1 MSPASLCLIALLA
14 AVVTIAAYMARV
26 YSEFGK
32 ILSREVQDNLD
43 AWEQYVEP
51 RLWMSRERASLA
63 ASVLMHLAMGLLAL
77 EVGAALF
84 DHAPQLARPTLEE
97 IAQAVLVIIL
107 VAVFC
112 TQVLPFL
119 LFQRTRGLWVVR
131 LLWPV
136 RLVLFIV
143 FPVTLFISFLLSVAT
158 LAEEPVTAEEE
169 AAGDVEALLEAGEE
183 EGILEESDRELV
195 RSAVEFGDKLV
206 RDIMTPRPLIF
217 AVPDTLS
224 LEGFLEALRENN
236 FSRVPVYA
244 GTLDAI
250 TGIAFAHDLLQISD
264 KEAGTRNVA
273 SIQRPAALVPETK
286 KGYELLR
293 EMQREK
299 QHMRI
304 VIDEYGEVAGL
315 VTIEDLLEQIVG
327 NIGDEHEDEE
337 DARVEDA
344 RPEGEGVWL
353 VPGGFPVNRLAE
365 LAGPDWQPEEEDYEA
380 QTVGGLVSEAEGR
393 IPHAGEVVEVG
404 MLRVEVVASSDRR
417 VEQVRIRIIHPELET
432 SGLEIQA
439 EERKDER
446 NARSR
451 TTNGIN
457 GIEVE

>member
-1 MSPASLCLIALLA
+1 MSPYSLCLLVVLA
-14 AVVTIAAYMARV
+14 AVVTLAAYMARV

-43 AWEQYVEP
+43 AWEQHVEP

-63 ASVLMHLAMGLLAL
+63 SSTLMHLGVGFLAL
-77 EVGAALF
+77 ELGVLVF
-84 DHAPQLARPTLEE
+84 DRAPQLARPTLEE
-97 IAQAVLVIIL
+97 ILQVVLAVIL

-112 TQVLPFL
+112 TQVIPFL
-119 LFQRTRGLWVVR
+119 LFQRTKGLWVVR

-136 RLVLFIV
+136 RLLLFLT
-143 FPVTLFISFLLSVAT
+143 FPVTLFVSFLLSIAT

-183 EGILEESDRELV
+183 EGILEESDRDLV

-206 RDIMTPRPLIF
+206 RDVMTPRPQIF
-217 AVPDTLS
+217 AVPESMTLAV
-224 LEGFLEALRENN
+224 FLEELREHN

-264 KEAGTRNVA
+264 EEAKTRTIA

-299 QHMRI
+299 QHMRV

-327 NIGDEHEDEE
+327 NIGDEHEDDE

-344 RPEGEGVWL
+344 QPEGDGVWL
-353 VPGGFPVNRLAE
+353 VPGGFPVDRLEE
-365 LAGPDWQPEEEDYEA
+365 LAGADWLPEDNWEA

-404 MLRVEVVASSDRR
+404 SLRIEVVASSDRR
-417 VEQVRIRIIHPELET
+417 VEQVRVSVMGPEAEDASLET
-432 SGLEIQA
+432 ATEDGESGGKE
-439 EERKDER
+439 
-446 NARSR
+446 
-451 TTNGIN
+451 
-457 GIEVE
+457 IEVE

>member
-1 MSPASLCLIALLA
+1 MNFMAIGEVVVLA
-14 AVVTIAAYMARV
+14 TIVMIAAYMARV

-43 AWEQYVEP
+43 AWEQHVEP

-63 ASVLMHLAMGLLAL
+63 ASVLMHLSMGGMAL
-77 EVGAALF
+77 VIGTVLF
-84 DHAPQLARPTLEE
+84 DRAPVLARPTYEE
-97 IAQAVLVIIL
+97 IAQAVLSVIL

-119 LFQRTRGLWVVR
+119 LFQRTQGLWVVR
-131 LLWPV
+131 LIWVV
-136 RLVLFIV
+136 RLLLFLV
-143 FPVTLFISFLLSVAT
+143 FPVTLLISFLLSVAN

-169 AAGDVEALLEAGEE
+169 AAGDVEALLEAGQE

-206 RDIMTPRPLIF
+206 REIMTPRPQIF
-217 AVPDTLS
+217 AVPDSLS

-264 KEAGTRNVA
+264 TEAKTRTVG

-327 NIGDEHEDEE
+327 NISDEHENEE
-337 DARVEDA
+337 DARVDDA
-344 RPEGEGVWL
+344 QPEGEGVWL
-353 VPGGFPVNRLAE
+353 VPGGFPVDRLEE
-365 LAGPDWQPEEEDYEA
+365 LAGPDWHPEEDDYEA
-380 QTVGGLVSEAEGR
+380 QTIGGLVSEAVGR

-404 MLRVEVVASSDRR
+404 SLRMEVVASSDRR
-417 VEQVRIRIIHPELET
+417 VEQVRVRAIEPAASLEAT
-432 SGLEIQA
+432 AADGSVGGNETEA
-439 EERKDER
+439 
-446 NARSR
+446 
-451 TTNGIN
+451 G
-457 GIEVE
+457 

>member
-1 MSPASLCLIALLA
+1 MSVYSLCLVVFLAL
-14 AVVTIAAYMARV
+14 VVTLAAYMARV

-43 AWEQYVEP
+43 AWEQHVEP

-63 ASVLMHLAMGLLAL
+63 SAVLMHLATGFLAL
-77 EVGAALF
+77 EFGALLF
-84 DHAPQLARPTLEE
+84 DRAGLQARPTTEE
-97 IAQAVLVIIL
+97 ILQAVLAVIL
-107 VAVFC
+107 VAAFC

-136 RLVLFIV
+136 RLLLFLV
-143 FPVTLFISFLLSVAT
+143 FPVTLLVSFLLSIAT

-169 AAGDVEALLEAGEE
+169 AAGDVEALLEAGQE

-206 RDIMTPRPLIF
+206 RDVMTPRPQIF
-217 AVPDTLS
+217 AVPESML
-224 LEGFLEALRENN
+224 LEAFLGELQEHN

-244 GTLDAI
+244 GKLDSI

-264 KEAGTRNVA
+264 EEARTRTVG
-273 SIQRPAALVPETK
+273 SIARPAALVPETK

-315 VTIEDLLEQIVG
+315 VTIEDLLEEIVG

-344 RPEGEGVWL
+344 QPEGEGVWL
-353 VPGGFPVNRLAE
+353 VPGGFPVDRLEE
-365 LAGPDWQPEEEDYEA
+365 LAGPDWHPEEDYEA
-380 QTVGGLVSEAEGR
+380 QTVGGLVSEAVGR

-404 MLRVEVVASSDRR
+404 KLHLEVAASTDRR
-417 VEQVRIRIIHPELET
+417 VERVRVRVGDLKGDAEGTELPVDSSVGGE
-432 SGLEIQA
+432 S
-439 EERKDER
+439 
-446 NARSR
+446 
-451 TTNGIN
+451 
-457 GIEVE
+457 

>member
-1 MSPASLCLIALLA
+1 MSPYSIGFIVLLA
-14 AVVTIAAYMARV
+14 AVVTLAAYMSRV

-43 AWEQYVEP
+43 AWEQHVEP

-63 ASVLMHLAMGLLAL
+63 ASVLMHLAVGLLAL
-77 EVGAALF
+77 EFGAALF
-84 DHAPQLARPTLEE
+84 DRAPQLGRATLEE
-97 IAQAVLVIIL
+97 IAQAVLGVVL
-107 VAVFC
+107 VTVFC
-112 TQVLPFL
+112 TQLLPFL

-136 RLVLFIV
+136 RLLLFVV
-143 FPVTLFISFLLSVAT
+143 FPVTLFVSFLLSLAT

-183 EGILEESDRELV
+183 EGILEESDRDLV

-206 RDIMTPRPLIF
+206 RDVMTPRPQIF
-217 AVPDTLS
+217 AVPESMS
-224 LEGFLEALRENN
+224 LEAFLEALRENN

-244 GTLDAI
+244 GTLDSI

-264 KEAGTRNVA
+264 EEARTRTVG
-273 SIQRPAALVPETK
+273 SIERPAALVPETK

-327 NIGDEHEDEE
+327 NIGDEHEDED
-337 DARVEDA
+337 DALVDDA
-344 RPEGEGVWL
+344 QPEGEGVWL
-353 VPGGFPVNRLAE
+353 VPGGFPVDRLEE
-365 LAGPDWQPEEEDYEA
+365 LTEADWQPEESYEA

-404 MLRVEVVASSDRR
+404 SLRIEVVASTDRR
-417 VEQVRIRIIHPELET
+417 VERVRVRVIQPEDALTGIEAG
-432 SGLEIQA
+432 SDD
-439 EERKDER
+439 RNDER
-446 NARSR
+446 SDRSR
-451 TTNGIN
+451 SNGIN

>member
-1 MSPASLCLIALLA
+1 MSMASLCILVALG
-14 AVVTIAAYMARV
+14 AVLTLAAYMARV

-43 AWEQYVEP
+43 AWEQFVEP
-51 RLWMSRERASLA
+51 RLWMNRERAALS
-63 ASVLMHLAMGLLAL
+63 ASVLMHLTMGLLAL
-77 EVGAALF
+77 ELGAVLF
-84 DHAPQLARPTLEE
+84 GSSPVLGWPNLEE
-97 IAQAVLVIIL
+97 IAQSVLAVVM

-112 TQVLPFL
+112 TQLVPFL

-136 RLVLFIV
+136 RLMLFLV
-143 FPVTLFISFLLSVAT
+143 FPVTLFVSFLLSIAT

-169 AAGDVEALLEAGEE
+169 TAGDVEALLEAGEE

-206 RDIMTPRPLIF
+206 KEIMTPRPQIF
-217 AVPDTLS
+217 AVPESMTLA
-224 LEGFLEALRENN
+224 EFLEELREHN

-250 TGIAFAHDLLQISD
+250 TGIAFAHDLLQITD
-264 KEAGTRNVA
+264 VEARTRTVA

-344 RPEGEGVWL
+344 QAEGEGVWL
-353 VPGGFPVNRLAE
+353 VPGGFDVDRLEE
-365 LAGPDWQPEEEDYEA
+365 LVRTEWQPEESYEA
-380 QTVGGLVSEAEGR
+380 QTVGGLVSEADGR

-404 MLRVEVVASSDRR
+404 RLRIEVVASSDRR
-417 VEQVRIRIIHPELET
+417 VEMVRVTVMEPEAE
-432 SGLEIQA
+432 GLTVE
-439 EERKDER
+439 
-446 NARSR
+446 ARSDSG
-451 TTNGIN
+451 NGSLA
-457 GIEVE
+457 E

>member
-1 MSPASLCLIALLA
+1 MSPYSIGILVFLA
-14 AVVTIAAYMARV
+14 AVLTIAAYMARV

-43 AWEQYVEP
+43 AWEQHVEP
-51 RLWMSRERASLA
+51 RLWMSRESAALAS
-63 ASVLMHLAMGLLAL
+63 SVLMHLAMGLLAL
-77 EVGAALF
+77 EVGAMLF
-84 DHAPQLARPTLEE
+84 DRTPQLARPTVEE
-97 IAQAVLVIIL
+97 IAQALLAVIL
-107 VAVFC
+107 AAVFC
-112 TQVLPFL
+112 TQLLPFL

-131 LLWPV
+131 LIWVV
-136 RLVLFIV
+136 RLLLFVV
-143 FPVTLFISFLLSVAT
+143 FPVTLFISFLLSVAN

-169 AAGDVEALLEAGEE
+169 AAGDVEALLEAGQE

-206 RDIMTPRPLIF
+206 REIMTPRPQIF
-217 AVPDTLS
+217 AVPDSMS
-224 LEGFLEALRENN
+224 LEEFLEALRENN

-264 KEAGTRNVA
+264 TEAKTRTVG

-327 NIGDEHEDEE
+327 NISDEHEDEE
-337 DARVEDA
+337 DTRVEDA
-344 RPEGEGVWL
+344 QPEGEGVWL
-353 VPGGFPVNRLAE
+353 VPGGFPVDRLEE
-365 LAGPDWQPEEEDYEA
+365 LAGSDWHPEEDDYEA
-380 QTVGGLVSEAEGR
+380 QTVGGLVSEAVGR

-404 MLRVEVVASSDRR
+404 TLRIEVVASSDRR
-417 VEQVRIRIIHPELET
+417 VESVRVRVVVPDEHQAVAESELEGK
-432 SGLEIQA
+432 S
-439 EERKDER
+439 
-446 NARSR
+446 SR
-451 TTNGIN
+451 AANGIAT
-457 GIEVE
+457 E